1 MMSMCASRFE
11 VEEQQLAFTK
21 EFFSTN
27 EIEAGI
33 EEKEREEEL
42 DPISDNEED
51 DPITMVIAQPLI
63 ESRSPVISG
72 RGQKRNNSGSQDE
85 AQESSN
91 SESEEDLPLPD
102 IQQRISGR
110 VRKRSRLLEGYEVN
124 I

>member
-1 MMSMCASRFE
+1 MMSMCASCFK

-42 DPISDNEED
+42 DLISDNEED

-72 RGQKRNNSGSQDE
+72 RGQKCNNS
-85 AQESSN
+85 
-91 SESEEDLPLPD
+91 
-102 IQQRISGR
+102 
-110 VRKRSRLLEGYEVN
+110 RL
-124 I
+124 